1 MFKRGIPADRL
12 HKAAD
17 LLREQEICEQASSL
31 DELRLAL
38 PQDVLESS
46 RIRAW
51 NKLRAEL
58 DAVSPSPAQAGAGTR
73 RSLRKRLLTA
83 AAVMVLV
90 FGMTRVVSAEARQRV
105 IDLYKVVLENRIV
118 YRFVKKSGGP
128 AGPLLHLNAEEYFE
142 GFESKLVVDLPK
154 TRDEY
159 YKNDATGDTIMY
171 SCAAV
176 TSASGFGVRG
186 NIRSRESVTVHGFDA
201 DLYHSNGKVTENTL
215 IWVDTDRELAFM
227 ISTTLSVEDIY
238 DMVELIYR

>member
-17 LLREQEICEQASSL
+17 LLREQEIREQASSL

-51 NKLRAEL
+51 NGIRAEL
-58 DAVSPSPAQAGAGTR
+58 EGRHTASSKTVKSRAKAI
-73 RSLRKRLLTA
+73 LKRMLAA

-90 FGMTRVVSAEARQRV
+90 LGMTMVVSAEARQRV

-118 YRFVKKSGGP
+118 FRFVKKGGGP

-142 GFESKLVVDLPK
+142 GFKLKLVVDFPK

-201 DLYHSNGKVTENTL
+201 DLYHSNEKVTENTL

-227 ISTTLSVEDIY
+227 ISTTLSVEDIF
-238 DMVELIYR
+238 DMVDLIYR